1 MRRSGC
7 LPRSGPASKLLYGY
21 MLEGFG
27 RQQGARRF
35 GEKTTANLRYL
46 EQLVRIFPNCKI
58 IHIVRNPHATVA
70 SRLKVPWTSSDVV
83 TNALKWRLEV
93 SCGWLF
99 ANRRDLAHGRF
110 LEVRY
115 EDLVTQPEPTLHRV
129 CEFVDENYY
138 ERMLNYH
145 RSASAY
151 VEREPWKSGTK
162 RPVYTSSLEGWRAD
176 LSESRIFLIDLLA
189 RREMN
194 HYGYP
199 QCEVSPRSVLLSPWQ
214 IARELILWFDY
225 KRTER
230 RQRKIEDVIVYGD
243 HRKLLHILWRDL
255 SARVFTCMTHTLVG
269 RTRAP

>member
-21 MLEGFG
+21 VLDGFG

-35 GEKTTANLRYL
+35 GEKTTANFRYL
-46 EQLVRIFPNCKI
+46 EQLVRIFPNCKV
-58 IHIVRNPHATVA
+58 IHIVRNPHAAVA
-70 SRLKVPWTSSDVV
+70 SRLKVPWTSSDVL

-93 SCGWLF
+93 ACARLF
-99 ANRRDLAHGRF
+99 ANRRNLAQDRS

-115 EDLVTQPEPTLHRV
+115 EDL
-129 CEFVDENYY
+129 
-138 ERMLNYH
+138 
-145 RSASAY
+145 
-151 VEREPWKSGTK
+151 PWKSGTK
-162 RPVYTSSLEGWRAD
+162 RPVYTSSLEGWRTE
-176 LSESRIFLIDLLA
+176 LSDSQTFLIDLA
-189 RREMN
+189 RNEMN
-194 HYGYP
+194 LYGYP
-199 QCEVSPRSVLLSPWQ
+199 RREASIGSMLVSPVQ
-214 IARELILWFDY
+214 IAHELILWFDY

-255 SARVFTCMTHTLVG
+255 SGRVFTCMTHTLVG